1 MRRVIITV
9 LALLIALGVP
19 YGGVSWYMASQVTV
33 AERNPLEA
41 LPASVGLSAKDV
53 SFAPRGDE
61 HTITLQG
68 WLINAPESRGTVIIV
83 HGVDS
88 NRADPEVG
96 YLELA
101 DALAKRGFSS
111 LLFDLRG
118 HGESGGEQVSGG
130 LFEQHDLL
138 GAFDFLIER
147 EVAPGRIGV
156 LGVSMGGAIA
166 LLAAAKE
173 PQLQAT
179 VADTAFAD
187 LSDLIVAEATK
198 RTNLP
203 EWLVPILMPGMIQ
216 TTKLAYG
223 IDIKQ
228 IAPVEAIEQL
238 PYPILL
244 IHGDADER
252 IMLSHSH
259 RLAEASPHPD
269 TKLWIVPAA
278 EHARTFKSSPDEYT
292 ERVVSYF
299 EERFSQE

>member
-1 MRRVIITV
+1 MRPVIITA
-9 LALLIALGVP
+9 LALLTVLGVP

-41 LPASVGLSAKDV
+41 LPASVGLSSKDV
-53 SFAPRGDE
+53 SFAPRGNE

-68 WLINAPESRGTVIIV
+68 WLVSAPESRGTVIIV

-111 LLFDLRG
+111 MLFDLRG

-130 LFEQHDLL
+130 LFEQQDLL

-147 EVAPGRIGV
+147 EVAPERIGV
-156 LGVSMGGAIA
+156 LGVSLGGAIA

-179 VADTAFAD
+179 VADSTFAD
-187 LSDLIVAEATK
+187 LSDLIVAEAKK

-203 EWLVPILMPGMIQ
+203 EWMVPILVPGMIQ
-216 TTKLAYG
+216 AAKLAYG

-228 IAPVEAIEQL
+228 IAPIEAIKQL
-238 PYPILL
+238 PYPVLL
-244 IHGDADER
+244 IHGNADER
-252 IMLSHSH
+252 IMLSHAH
-259 RLAEASPHPD
+259 RLAEASPHPG
-269 TKLWIVPAA
+269 TKLWVVPAA
-278 EHARTFKSSPDEYT
+278 EHARTFKSNPEEYT
-292 ERVVSYF
+292 KRVARYF

>member
-1 MRRVIITV
+1 MRPVIITA
-9 LALLIALGVP
+9 LALLIVLGVP

-33 AERNPLEA
+33 AERNPLEDF
-41 LPASVGLSAKDV
+41 PSSVGLSAKDV
-53 SFAPRGDE
+53 SFVPRGEED
-61 HTITLQG
+61 TIILKG

-101 DALAKRGFSS
+101 DALAKRGLSS
-111 LLFDLRG
+111 MLFDLRG

-147 EVAPGRIGV
+147 EVTSERIGV
-156 LGVSMGGAIA
+156 LGVSLGGAVA

-179 VADTAFAD
+179 VVDSTFAD
-187 LSDLIVAEATK
+187 LSDLIVAEAKK

-216 TTKLAYG
+216 AAKLAYG

-228 IAPVEAIEQL
+228 IAPIEAIEQL
-238 PYPILL
+238 PYPVLL
-244 IHGDADER
+244 IHGNADER
-252 IMLSHSH
+252 IMLSHAH
-259 RLAEASPHPD
+259 RLAEASPHPG
-269 TKLWIVPAA
+269 TKLWVVPAA
-278 EHARTFKSSPDEYT
+278 EHARTFKSSPEEYT
-292 ERVVSYF
+292 ERVALYF
-299 EERFSQE
+299 EGRFSQE